1 MSSQGFTPCRLADL
15 PPIEREPPILPLMLR
30 AMARELPAAIAIAL
44 LITAVI
50 MWSA

>member
-1 MSSQGFTPCRLADL
+1 MSSQGFSPRRLADL
-15 PPIEREPPILPLMLR
+15 PAIEREPPLLPLMLR
-30 AMARELPAAIAIAL
+30 AIARELPAAVAIAL

>member
-1 MSSQGFTPCRLADL
+1 MSSQGFAPRRLADVA
-15 PPIEREPPILPLMLR
+15 PVERETPLLPLMLC
-30 AMARELPAAIAIAL
+30 AVARELPAATAIAL